1 MELSSLIDIKK
12 RPTDTM
18 KVRSERSEVDKEVKV
33 GKAVEV
39 GKSNKEIKSEKGL
52 KKISLSPK
60 MKKRSKKRP
69 NKPTKDIFQIEQQ
82 IQKLSTTKPK
92 SDKSEKGVPKI
103 SPKISPQNSGDDE
116 KPATNSDKIKM
127 GRRRSRN
134 RSRRRSH
141 SKRKM
146 KKGRQVKVKPAK
158 VSEDDL
164 ATIKKRIKN
173 IRDKS
178 SKEIKEDLREKGIQ
192 VSGKSDRLLKD
203 IYFYSKVCNLNIV
216 HEK

>member
-12 RPTDTM
+12 IST
-18 KVRSERSEVDKEVKV
+18 KKGVSKSEV
-33 GKAVEV
+33 
-39 GKSNKEIKSEKGL
+39 SKSEVSKSGVKTVPGL

-60 MKKRSKKRP
+60 MKKRSSKKRHSIP
-69 NKPTKDIFQIEQQ
+69 TKTTKPTKDIFQIEQH
-82 IQKLSTTKPK
+82 IQKLSSTKSK
-92 SDKSEKGVPKI
+92 VEKSEKKVDPKV
-103 SPKISPQNSGDDE
+103 SSNNNANQENNEKVSSNSG
-116 KPATNSDKIKM
+116 KM
-127 GRRRSRN
+127 KVNKKRTRN

-141 SKRKM
+141 SKSKRNM
-146 KKGRQVKVKPAK
+146 MKGRQVKVKPAK

-164 ATIKKRIKN
+164 AIIKKRIKN

-178 SKEIKEDLREKGIQ
+178 SKEIKEDLRKKGIQ